1 MSTVINIHSD
11 ELDEHFIQ
19 AIKEMF
25 RHKKLEIAIQE
36 VEYQDETEYLFST
49 EANKKHLLEAM
60 ERVERR
66 EGLIEVDLEELKRKA
81 NEND

>member
-25 RHKKLEIAIQE
+25 HHKKLEIAIQE
-36 VEYQDETEYLFST
+36 VEYQNDTDYLNSSP
-49 EANKKHLLEAM
+49 ANREFLLKSIKSFENG
-60 ERVERR
+60 EPR
-66 EGLIEVDLEELKRKA
+66 IYVDLDTLEKL
-81 NEND
+81 